1 MDCSMYFRSKIFSVK
16 SGMLYSK
23 FLFNPETRMPIV
35 QLFKS
40 LKMIC
45 PVLALLVFLGL
56 NSSFIYAYGD
66 FTDVTASSKI
76 LTCAVPRLRLQR
88 EATALA
94 FAVES
99 RAAYRRSPPLSLSKI
114 VRIPGI
120 PRNSPG
126 IG

>member
-1 MDCSMYFRSKIFSVK
+1 MYFRSKIFSVK

-45 PVLALLVFLGL
+45 LVFALLVFLGL

-76 LTCAVPRLRLQR
+76 LTCAVPRPKEGEGARLCNG
-88 EATALA
+88 
-94 FAVES
+94 
-99 RAAYRRSPPLSLSKI
+99 AAYRRPPPLSLSKI

-126 IG
+126 